1 MDRIRTRLAVPR
13 RRPNAGG
20 GSENDRGCLPFRW
33 RTARRCGAANCRNV
47 QDSQLGIA
55 RRQLPVES
63 RPRRC
68 HRGPSTQDC
77 SQPIEGMVY
86 AAVERIGSSPPSML
100 RGVKSMRQLFAKTGG
115 PNAAANGSSTIRRVW
130 KPRFCMSVTVRT
142 SRENTNPKRRRGAR
156 QFDCGKEDGP
166 SLTRR
171 VSMTDHLDF
180 GGDRREVSRLH
191 GDSLVRSVRFLQ

>member
-1 MDRIRTRLAVPR
+1 M
-13 RRPNAGG
+13 
-20 GSENDRGCLPFRW
+20 
-33 RTARRCGAANCRNV
+33 
-47 QDSQLGIA
+47 
-55 RRQLPVES
+55 
-63 RPRRC
+63 
-68 HRGPSTQDC
+68 
-77 SQPIEGMVY
+77 
-86 AAVERIGSSPPSML
+86 ML

-130 KPRFCMSVTVRT
+130 KPRFCMSVTART

-180 GGDRREVSRLH
+180 GGDRQLQRAFFAVIF
-191 GDSLVRSVRFLQ
+191 GGYLVFAKKEPARSITLPPPGQAPK